1 MNRGEFSNLLDLI
14 CILVVSVASAAPPL
28 LGQPA
33 GVIYVDDDAAGANDG
48 SSWADAFNHLQD
60 ALAQAAVA
68 AKPVQ
73 IRVAQG
79 VYRPDRGAGI
89 TPGDQTAT
97 FQLLNGATLKGG
109 YAGVAAPDPDACD
122 PKRYESILSGDLKG
136 DDNGNPLGDWENSC
150 CVVLAHLVDE
160 TAVMNGFTI
169 SGCGVSRQCSEEQGN
184 AVVLIDAARPLF
196 QRCRFPGRNYR
207 PGLLSHNGSALAMID
222 CEFDA
227 SGIRSLQS
235 SCVLIGCLFRNGGLS
250 NRNHSNASVT
260 DCLFDNAGM
269 ATDEFSTA
277 TVTGCTFQ
285 DCEGGALSVGDSE
298 LVLMDCLFQR
308 NGRDFP
314 SAGSIVANGGNLRLM
329 NCSFLQNRGH
339 VIISTAVTVSL
350 SRCSFV
356 GNSSRLL
363 APLWIR
369 AGSLTLRDC
378 EFIGNSV
385 QYGVGAVEVS
395 GSQLR
400 ATGCV
405 FAGNSGGGLFGAG
418 AIFSTTALLSLSN
431 CTFVGNRGTPST
443 IECWTYAL
451 SEGAALTNSI
461 VWGGPNPLTGPGQG
475 PPYINVTYSDIQGG
489 YPGEGNIDVD
499 PCFVAPGFWADPN
512 DPSIEL
518 GPQNPRAVW
527 VHGDYHLQSQ
537 AGHWNRP
544 SEDWVRD
551 EVTSPCIDAGDP
563 RTSVGLEPFPNGGVV
578 NMGAYG
584 GTVEASKSYFGEPVC
599 ETQIAGDLNG
609 DCKVDATDQAIASL
623 RGLTQETGATNLPP
637 TLALVSPK
645 DGDVF
650 QYPTPVS
657 FHAVAA
663 DADGFV
669 IDVQYIMEHRG
680 TGAGEFTRVHFAH
693 GDAENDWKYTWEWW
707 GSTDVPFEGV
717 CTIRA
722 RALDSDGVAKVL
734 PEIKVTLL
742 ATN

>member
-1 MNRGEFSNLLDLI
+1 MNRGESSNLLDLI

-33 GVIYVDDDAAGANDG
+33 RVIYVDDDAAGANNG

-68 AKPVQ
+68 AKPVE

-79 VYRPDRGAGI
+79 VYKPDQGAGI
-89 TPGDQTAT
+89 MPGDQTAS
-97 FQLLNGATLKGG
+97 FRMLNGVTLNGG
-109 YAGVAAPDPDACD
+109 YAGVGALDPDACD
-122 PKRYESILSGDLKG
+122 PKWYESILSGDLKG

-235 SCVLIGCLFRNGGLS
+235 SCVLIGCLFRNGGMS

-269 ATDEFSTA
+269 ATDEFSAA

-285 DCEGGALSVGDSE
+285 DCEGGAISVGDSE

-308 NGRDFP
+308 NGPDFP
-314 SAGSIVANGGNLRLM
+314 SAGSIVANRGNLRLV

-356 GNSSRLL
+356 ANSSRLL

-385 QYGVGAVEVS
+385 QHGVGAVEVS
-395 GSQLR
+395 GGQLQ

-443 IECWTYAL
+443 IECWTYAP

-461 VWGGPNPLTGPGQG
+461 VWDGPDPLTGPGQG

-518 GPQNPRAVW
+518 GPDEPSAVW
-527 VHGDYHLQSQ
+527 INGDYHLMSQ
-537 AGHWNRP
+537 AGHWDR
-544 SEDWVRD
+544 ETEAWLRD
-551 EVTSPCIDAGDP
+551 EVTSACIDAGDP
-563 RTSVGLEPFPNGGVV
+563 NAPLGAEPFPNGAIV
-578 NMGAYG
+578 NLGAYG
-584 GTVEASKSYFGEPVC
+584 GTAEASKSYFGEPVC
-599 ETQIAGDLNG
+599 ETQIAGDING
-609 DCKVDATDQAIASL
+609 DCKVDQMDMDILLSHWLMEGADFGNTPPTVTITVPTDGEAFEYPNWIPLYAEAADVDGSVLQVTFHMRSSDGRKDTRATDTDLAEGW
-623 RGLTQETGATNLPP
+623 RYDWYWWLTTN
-637 TLALVSPK
+637 
-645 DGDVF
+645 
-650 QYPTPVS
+650 
-657 FHAVAA
+657 
-663 DADGFV
+663 
-669 IDVQYIMEHRG
+669 
-680 TGAGEFTRVHFAH
+680 
-693 GDAENDWKYTWEWW
+693 
-707 GSTDVPFEGV
+707 VPF
-717 CTIRA
+717 
-722 RALDSDGVAKVL
+722 DGTYEIWAEAMDDNGAVTASSV
-734 PEIKVTLL
+734 IKVTLHVG
-742 ATN
+742 N